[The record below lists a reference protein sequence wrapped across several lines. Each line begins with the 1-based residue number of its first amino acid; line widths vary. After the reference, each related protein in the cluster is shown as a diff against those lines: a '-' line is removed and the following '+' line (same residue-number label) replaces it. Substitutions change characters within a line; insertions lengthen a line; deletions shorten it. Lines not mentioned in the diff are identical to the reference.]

1 MRPDAFDA
9 AWLEDAL
16 RELAETDSLKQTPP
30 RVEQSLRAAFKAHS
44 GRGRRGARQAGWWL
58 AAAAA
63 ALAVWGAI
71 RGAAPDTP
79 ATADDAAFL
88 PLVEGEP
95 FAELDAVQ
103 VMRVRLPRSA
113 LARLGG
119 SPVAAETGSVDA
131 QVILGQDGVARAIRF
146 VE

>member
-16 RELAETDSLKQTPP
+16 RELAEADALEEAPP
-30 RVEQSLRAAFKAHS
+30 HVEQSLRASFRARS
-44 GRGRRGARQAGWWL
+44 GRQRRARRASWWL

-63 ALAVWGAI
+63 TLAVWSAI
-71 RGAAPDTP
+71 RGAPPDP
-79 ATADDAAFL
+79 AATANDAAFL

-113 LARLGG
+113 LAHLGG
-119 SPVAAETGSVDA
+119 APAAADTGSVDA